1 LKQFVKHPLNWE
13 LIYDFKKKTGFW
25 QSFWQSRFK
34 MHPWLESIIT
44 FIYPARCRCCEQ
56 YMSVG
61 KVHYI
66 CDDCWEQIEFIS
78 EPYCEICGKPIDFN
92 PTPGH
97 DGTQKCRWCWR
108 HQPKFSKARS
118 IASYE
123 LTLRQAIHLFKYEKK
138 IVMAKHFAELMKDT
152 APKLFDLSDYNYIIP
167 VPLHKSR
174 YEERGFNQ
182 SELLARELE
191 NLFDIPLH
199 LGNLVR
205 VKDTRPQFSLETR
218 EEKLTNVQDAFEV
231 REPEKIEWKNIL
243 LVDDIFTTGATV
255 SEIAKTLLSEGANR
269 VDVFTLARAG

>member
-1 LKQFVKHPLNWE
+1 M
-13 LIYDFKKKTGFW
+13 G
-25 QSFWQSRFK
+25 
-34 MHPWLESIIT
+34 
-44 FIYPARCRCCEQ
+44 
-56 YMSVG
+56 VG

-66 CDDCWEQIEFIS
+66 CDECWENIEFIS
-78 EPYCEICGKPIDFN
+78 EPYCEICGGALGPN
-92 PTPGH
+92 AVLS
-97 DGTQKCRWCWR
+97 DGGAYQCYWCRR
-108 HQPKFSKARS
+108 QRPRFSKARS

-123 LTLRQAIHLFKYEKK
+123 PTLRDAIHIFKYEGKT
-138 IVMAKHFAELMKDT
+138 VMAQHFSELMKDNV
-152 APKLFDLSDYNYIIP
+152 PNLFNLSDYNYLIP

-191 NLFDIPLH
+191 NLFDIPIH

-205 VKDTRPQFSLETR
+205 VRNTEPQFSLGTR

-231 REPEKIEWKNIL
+231 RYPEKIEWKNIL

-255 SEIAKTLLSEGANR
+255 SEIAKTLLNAGANR